1 MSVYWTDE
9 DQVDGDLKKLH
20 EEGNCPCDVC
30 QSEREERARAEVI
43 LGDEPP
49 SEHDLLMGQ
58 GLY

>member
-1 MSVYWTDE
+1 MAVYWTDE
-9 DQVDGDLKKLH
+9 NQVDEDLVRLH

-30 QSEREERARAEVI
+30 RSEREEKAREDVP

-49 SEHDLLMGQ
+49 SEHDLLTGQ